1 MVIKYKFTVFFNIYF
16 LFIKKEKFKIY
27 FIIKFEKDNL
37 NLFDKLYSINLLF
50 QLK

>member
-16 LFIKKEKFKIY
+16 LFIKKEKLY